1 MSGTW
6 FRSASVGLIRGL
18 FAIALVIT
26 VSVAAACGNNT
37 DTGQSGAPGHLA
49 ILNTTTAAELV
60 AAFTKARLPVPNSH
74 DVAQSRCP
82 QIGCTDAID
91 SDTVTIIKF
100 SSTGAAERFASTTPD
115 MYQIEDVVL
124 VFTQAVPADK
134 RAAYEN
140 IARSAVTS

>member
-1 MSGTW
+1 M
-6 FRSASVGLIRGL
+6 
-18 FAIALVIT
+18 
-26 VSVAAACGNNT
+26 SVAAACGNNT
-37 DTGQSGAPGHLA
+37 DTGQSSLPGHGA
-49 ILNTTTAAELV
+49 ILNTTSAAKLV
-60 AAFTKARLPVPNSH
+60 AAFTKAGLPVPNAH
-74 DVAQSRCP
+74 DVTQSRCP

-91 SDTVTIIKF
+91 SDTVTIVKF
-100 SSTGAAERFASTTPD
+100 GGTGAAERFGSTTPD

>member
-1 MSGTW
+1 
-6 FRSASVGLIRGL
+6 
-18 FAIALVIT
+18 VIT
-26 VSVAAACGNNT
+26 VSVTAACGNNT
-37 DTGQSGAPGHLA
+37 DTGQSSMPGHLA
-49 ILNTTTAAELV
+49 ILNTTTAADLL
-60 AAFTKARLPVPNSH
+60 AAFTKAGLSVPNAH

-100 SSTGAAERFASTTPD
+100 GGTGAAEHFASATPD
-115 MYQIEDVVL
+115 MFQIEDVVL

-140 IARSAVTS
+140 IARTAVTS